1 MMKRSGITAS
11 IKRLLSAENERI
23 NIAVTNQTIKEN
35 LLRLLVEYDKSGVT
49 EKSRDLAATTV
60 ALAIKAID
68 AYELFEGELDKC
80 AE

>member
-1 MMKRSGITAS
+1 M
-11 IKRLLSAENERI
+11 
-23 NIAVTNQTIKEN
+23 TNQTIKEN
-35 LLRLLVEYDKSGVT
+35 LLRLLMEYDKSGIT
-49 EKSRDLAATTV
+49 DKSRDLAATTV